1 MAATRILYVIGGGEF
16 GGAEQHLIGLVK
28 TLNLAEWT
36 PHVAVFYEGEFAE
49 RLRQQQIPVTVLT
62 PSDLAALW
70 GMSSLRQLIRKFQ
83 PAIVH
88 THGVRA
94 NLLGRL
100 ANKAEGSPA
109 KLVTTV
115 HSVLKLDYPKFWKR
129 FLFER
134 FERWT
139 WRYVDRFVLVSR
151 AMKNDFL
158 KNGLPEERVTVIHN
172 AIQLPDRP
180 PVRPAFSKLREE
192 LGLPQESV
200 LVGTVARLH
209 PVKGHTYL
217 IQAVKRLE
225 TDYPDVHYV
234 WIGGGDLQ
242 RQLKEEVERK
252 GLTSKI
258 LFLGVRQDVPEL
270 LPQLDL
276 FVLPSISEGLSVA
289 ILEALL
295 AGVPVVTTAVGG
307 SPEVVEEGRD
317 GLLVPSQ
324 DPAALAQAIGHLL
337 DDPQARTRMGQEGQR
352 KVYREFSLERL
363 VLETTGVY
371 KSLLAESF
379 IQTEKS
385 RLSE

>member
-1 MAATRILYVIGGGEF
+1 MAPTRILYVIGGGEF

-28 TLNLAEWT
+28 TLNPAEWL
-36 PHVAVFYEGEFAE
+36 PHIAVFYEGEFAE
-49 RLRQQQIPVTVLT
+49 RLRQLQIPVTVLT
-62 PSDLAALW
+62 PTDLASLG
-70 GMSSLRQLIRKFQ
+70 GMTALRQLIRQFQ
-83 PAIVH
+83 PAILH

-100 ANKAEGSPA
+100 ANKAEGFPA

-139 WRYVDRFVLVSR
+139 WRYVDRFILVSR
-151 AMKNDFL
+151 AMKQDFL
-158 KNGLPEERVTVIHN
+158 NNGLPEGRVTVIHN
-172 AIQLPDRP
+172 AIQLPEQP
-180 PVRPAFSKLREE
+180 PVRPEFSNLRDE
-192 LGLPQESV
+192 LGLPQETV

-217 IQAVKRLE
+217 IQAVKQLE
-225 TDYPDVHYV
+225 TKYPAVHYV

-242 RQLKEEVERK
+242 RQLKEEVEQA
-252 GLTSKI
+252 GLTNRI

-307 SPEVVEEGRD
+307 SPEVVDEGRD
-317 GLLVPSQ
+317 GLLVPAKNPDALSRAIEQ
-324 DPAALAQAIGHLL
+324 ALSDPE
-337 DDPQARTRMGQEGQR
+337 ARKQMGQEGQQ

-363 VLETTGVY
+363 VRETTDLY
-371 KSLLAESF
+371 KGLLAESL

-385 RLSE
+385 H